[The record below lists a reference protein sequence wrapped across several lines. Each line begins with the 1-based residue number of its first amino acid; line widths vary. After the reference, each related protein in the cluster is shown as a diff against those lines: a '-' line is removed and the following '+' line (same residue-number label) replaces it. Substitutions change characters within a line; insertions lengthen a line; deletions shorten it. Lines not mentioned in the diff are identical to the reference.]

1 MKTILLSFLFLLISC
16 TGQKEKPADAIN
28 LLANNS
34 LDQWDYVTQDSLFTM
49 DKIWH
54 VNNNIL
60 FCNGAIKGY
69 IYTKKEY
76 SNYKL
81 SFDWRWSNG
90 PGNSGV
96 LLHIVQPDSVWPA
109 CIQAQLK
116 ADNAGDLIM
125 MGGSSIAEQT
135 DKTNRFVKKFK
146 ENVENIPG
154 KWNTY
159 EILCKADSIIIHIN
173 GVLQN
178 KATKASLSKGQIG
191 LQSEDHA
198 IEFKNIFLEQ
208 L

>member
-1 MKTILLSFLFLLISC
+1 MKTIFFIGLFFLISC
-16 TGQKEKPADAIN
+16 TSQEEKSAAPID
-28 LLANNS
+28 LLAGNS
-34 LDQWDYVTQDSLFTM
+34 LDQWGYVSEDSMFSIE
-49 DKIWH
+49 KIWH
-54 VNNNIL
+54 INNSIL
-60 FCNGAIKGY
+60 FCNGAVKGY

-76 SNYKL
+76 SDYKL
-81 SFDWRWSNG
+81 TFEWLWSNG

-96 LLHIVQPDSVWPA
+96 LLHIVHPDSVWPA

-146 ENVENIPG
+146 ENVENLPG

-173 GVLQN
+173 GLLQN
-178 KATKASLSKGQIG
+178 KASQASLSKGQIG
-191 LQSEDHA
+191 LQSEERA
-198 IEFKNIFLEQ
+198 IEFKNIFLEK